1 MSSIFSQIKDTVV
14 DTTDSVKDIVGEAMN
29 QAYNAVSQK
38 DDLSKSV
45 QDSVESVKEK
55 EKDRS
60 ATKETFVVSSGGADN
75 LYSLYVSKYIGAEY
89 IPYVEDVMRM
99 VTIQIVIQLMMF
111 LQSPSTNKFFDVH
124 FIEIVFYVVLGVTA
138 YWLLVRKCVQV
149 L

>member
-29 QAYNAVSQK
+29 QAYSALSQK
-38 DDLSKSV
+38 DDLKKSLH
-45 QDSVESVKEK
+45 DSVESAKEQ
-55 EKDRS
+55 S
-60 ATKETFVVSSGGADN
+60 AHTKETFVVSSGASDN
-75 LYSLYVSKYIGAEY
+75 LYSLQISKYMGAEY

-99 VTIQIVIQLMMF
+99 VTIQVIIQLMMF
-111 LQSPSTNKFFDVH
+111 LQSPSTNKFFDIR
-124 FIEIVFYVVLGVTA
+124 FFEIIFYVVLGVTA